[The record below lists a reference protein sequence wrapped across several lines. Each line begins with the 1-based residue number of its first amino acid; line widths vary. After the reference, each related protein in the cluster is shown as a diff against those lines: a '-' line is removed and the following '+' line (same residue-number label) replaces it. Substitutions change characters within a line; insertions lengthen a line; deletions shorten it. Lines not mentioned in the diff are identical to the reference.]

1 MSKNKRSID
10 RRSFVKTTLGA
21 AALSPMAGMAWKP
34 FAGRGGSLE
43 ILRVGAVGVGGMGWN
58 DLRNVASHAAVEIA
72 ALCDVDKNQLENA
85 SDTFDEAKKFRDW
98 REMFSTMG
106 SNFDA
111 VIVSTP
117 DHMHAPISMTAL
129 MENKSV
135 YCQKPLTHT
144 IYESRRLRDVAI
156 RKPVVATQMGTQ
168 NASRISK
175 RQALSMLRDGIIG
188 ELKEIHAWSDRP
200 AGWWPQG
207 QDRPAGSDPVPSYLD
222 WDLWIGVAPMR
233 EYKKDTYAPFKWRGF
248 RDFGCGALG
257 DMACHICDTPIQAFK
272 LYKPTSVMV
281 EAKDATEDMFPS
293 TERVIFEMAGVD
305 ASGGKP
311 VKFIWTDG
319 GRVPKHSELNI
330 DEDFNLG
337 QNTVAVVGSKATLMV
352 NMDGDPPQVFVD
364 GTLKDVTLPDMP
376 EQNHWH
382 QWVDAALGGSQT
394 QSNFGFAGRMCEI
407 LSLGA
412 LASRFPNEKLA
423 YDSRKMT
430 FPDKPAANQFV
441 RGTCRSGWDVPGLEL
456 S

>member
-1 MSKNKRSID
+1 
-10 RRSFVKTTLGA
+10 
-21 AALSPMAGMAWKP
+21 
-34 FAGRGGSLE
+34 
-43 ILRVGAVGVGGMGWN
+43 MGWN

-85 SDTFDEAKKFRDW
+85 SDTFDEAKKFKDW
-98 REMFSTMG
+98 REMFDTMG
-106 SNFDA
+106 SGFDA

-188 ELKEIHAWSDRP
+188 ELTEIHAWSDRP

-207 QDRPAGSDPVPSYLD
+207 KDRPAGSDPVPSYLD

-233 EYKKDTYAPFKWRGF
+233 DYKRDTYAPFKWRGF

-272 LYKPTSVMV
+272 LYKPTSVVV
-281 EAKDATEDMFPS
+281 EATDATEDMFPS

-305 ASGGKP
+305 ASGGKT
-311 VKFIWTDG
+311 VKFSWTDG

-337 QNTVAVVGSKATLMV
+337 QNTVAVVGSKATLLV
-352 NMDGDPPQVFVD
+352 NRTVIPRRCSW
-364 GTLKDVTLPDMP
+364 TASSRT
-376 EQNHWH
+376 
-382 QWVDAALGGSQT
+382 
-394 QSNFGFAGRMCEI
+394 
-407 LSLGA
+407 
-412 LASRFPNEKLA
+412 SRFP
-423 YDSRKMT
+423 
-430 FPDKPAANQFV
+430 
-441 RGTCRSGWDVPGLEL
+441 TCRSRTTGTSGSTPRSADHRPSRTSASRDACARSSRSVRSPRA
-456 S
+456 SRTRSSPTTHAR

>member
-1 MSKNKRSID
+1 M
-10 RRSFVKTTLGA
+10 KTTLGA
-21 AALSPMAGMAWKP
+21 AAVSPMAGMAWKP
-34 FAGRGGSLE
+34 FAGRGGSSE

-98 REMFSTMG
+98 REMFDTMG
-106 SNFDA
+106 SSFDA

-188 ELKEIHAWSDRP
+188 ELTEIHAWSDRP

-207 QDRPAGSDPVPSYLD
+207 EDRPAGSDPVPSYLD

-233 EYKKDTYAPFKWRGF
+233 DYKKDTYAPFKWRGF

-272 LYKPTSVMV
+272 LYKPKSVLV
-281 EAKDATEDMFPS
+281 EATDATEDMFPS

-305 ASGGKP
+305 ASGGKT
-311 VKFIWTDG
+311 VKFSWTDG

-337 QNTVAVVGSKATLMV
+337 QNTVAVVGSKATLLV

-364 GTLKDVTLPDMP
+364 GKLKDVTLPDMP

-412 LASRFPNEKLA
+412 LASRFPNQKLA
-423 YDSRKMT
+423 YDARKMT
-430 FPDKPAANQFV
+430 FPEFPEANQYV
-441 RGTCRSGWDVPGLEL
+441 RGAYRSGWDVPGLEL